1 MFPSGNRERTPL
13 YTAFF
18 SDFNISRIQDGII
31 TKTLEQT
38 GKTIS
43 PQDAR
48 PLTIIMESIFSTNV
62 VNYYSEIT
70 KQLDFMNSL
79 VVKEC
84 TRQTVMGVQSYM
96 RFINDQS
103 SMPIPGKNSV
113 MVSEIG
119 NKIPFNNKIGF

>member
-1 MFPSGNRERTPL
+1 MYPSGNREQTPL
-13 YTAFF
+13 YTAFY

-31 TKTLEQT
+31 ALTLERT

-48 PLTIIMESIFSTNV
+48 PLTIIMESIFSTNA
-62 VNYYSEIT
+62 VNYYADIPR
-70 KQLDFMNSL
+70 QIDFMNGL

-96 RFINDQS
+96 RFISDQQGMPMPND
-103 SMPIPGKNSV
+103 NSIL
-113 MVSEIG
+113 VSGVG
-119 NKIPFNNKIGF
+119 NKIPFNTKIGF

>member
-13 YTAFF
+13 YVAFF